1 MPYQKSLYN
10 LLIPYP
16 DGRTIIF
23 NAFSGALGLFQPD
36 TLQRYHENKLS
47 AEEEQTL
54 VKKGI
59 LIPEGTDEKSLISS
73 RSRKRNPSQQ
83 GEANSPLDHFGLQ
96 CTLLLLL

>member
-10 LLIPYP
+10 LLVPYP

-36 TLQRYHENKLS
+36 TLRRYHENKLS

-54 VKKGI
+54 VKKEI
-59 LIPEGTDEKSLISS
+59 L
-73 RSRKRNPSQQ
+73 
-83 GEANSPLDHFGLQ
+83 NSDSFAIVSTRYDFS
-96 CTLLLLL
+96 TLLSKYGRKDIIDDLVVLIKNRKFD